1 MWTYT
6 EHQEDVREFKNVSS
20 SLSMLRFY
28 LQIALQLA
36 EAWWYVEIYD
46 FTTLLFSLQVFKQ
59 SLYSQL
65 EATRF

>member
-6 EHQEDVREFKNVSS
+6 EHQEDVREFKNASFSS
-20 SLSMLRFY
+20 SMLRFY

-46 FTTLLFSLQVFKQ
+46 FTTLLFSLQVSKQ
-59 SLYSQL
+59 SLYNRL
-65 EATRF
+65 EVTQF

>member
-1 MWTYT
+1 
-6 EHQEDVREFKNVSS
+6 
-20 SLSMLRFY
+20 MLRFY

-46 FTTLLFSLQVFKQ
+46 FMTLLFSLQVSEQ
-59 SLYSQL
+59 SFYSRL

>member
-6 EHQEDVREFKNVSS
+6 EHQEDVKEFENASS
-20 SLSMLRFY
+20 SSSMLRFY

-46 FTTLLFSLQVFKQ
+46 FTTLLFSLQASKQ
-59 SLYSQL
+59 SLYSRL
-65 EATRF
+65 EATQF

>member
-1 MWTYT
+1 
-6 EHQEDVREFKNVSS
+6 
-20 SLSMLRFY
+20 MLRFY

-46 FTTLLFSLQVFKQ
+46 FTTLLFSLQVSKQ

>member
-6 EHQEDVREFKNVSS
+6 KHQEDVREFEDASS
-20 SLSMLRFY
+20 SSFMLRFY

-36 EAWWYVEIYD
+36 EAWWYVEIYN
-46 FTTLLFSLQVFKQ
+46 FTTLLFSLQVSKQ
-59 SLYSQL
+59 SLYNQL